1 MPIQSLP
8 LNWQRY
14 ITSAAVKIPLL
25 LCPPLVC
32 RTPVRCGSV
41 VRLQHLQTK
50 KFLHS
55 HFFSSPLSHNQ
66 EVSAFGDGEREGDEG
81 DNWTVD
87 CSSDYWNRDEAIRLK
102 HAATER

>member
-1 MPIQSLP
+1 MH
-8 LNWQRY
+8 
-14 ITSAAVKIPLL
+14 V
-25 LCPPLVC
+25 CVC
-32 RTPVRCGSV
+32 RSPVKCGSV

-55 HFFSSPLSHNQ
+55 HSFSSPLSHNQ
-66 EVSAFGDGEREGDEG
+66 EVSAFGGGDHDGDEG

-102 HAATER
+102 HTATAR

>member
-1 MPIQSLP
+1 MATALS
-8 LNWQRY
+8 
-14 ITSAAVKIPLL
+14 
-25 LCPPLVC
+25 PPHVRVC
-32 RTPVRCGSV
+32 RTPVKCGGV

-66 EVSAFGDGEREGDEG
+66 EVSAFANAEGDGDEG

-102 HAATER
+102 HTATER